1 MTFHPPAR
9 IKRRLP
15 QICSVLLLLMCLS
28 VNAQKSRG
36 MNADGD
42 ILSGSTHSSGGF
54 VQEDGWMLGVNG
66 GYESPLGDVKQ
77 SYGGSPTFGI
87 NVLRRKERV
96 LYSATLDYRSYKPL
110 QDSSSVTYDGTN
122 FYNAKF
128 SNYRGI
134 GLYLGVAYE
143 LPLSVFA
150 GVNGGTML
158 ISYKITIDDPNFA
171 STEQYS
177 NAQSTY
183 IGPKVGLNFM
193 LSRNLGLMLE
203 GRYSLG
209 VIGGS
214 YNSREGGSV
223 TKGFNSYAGN
233 AFLTYNF

>member
-143 LPLSVFA
+143 LPLSGGMKMAVSNLIKIRSRMKLHFLRKA
-150 GVNGGTML
+150 MTVNGRLLKG
-158 ISYKITIDDPNFA
+158 Y
-171 STEQYS
+171 
-177 NAQSTY
+177 
-183 IGPKVGLNFM
+183 GP
-193 LSRNLGLMLE
+193 
-203 GRYSLG
+203 
-209 VIGGS
+209 I
-214 YNSREGGSV
+214 
-223 TKGFNSYAGN
+223 
-233 AFLTYNF
+233 

>member
-1 MTFHPPAR
+1 
-9 IKRRLP
+9 
-15 QICSVLLLLMCLS
+15 
-28 VNAQKSRG
+28 

-54 VQEDGWMLGVNG
+54 IQEDGWMFALNG

-77 SYGGSPTFGI
+77 SYGGSPTLGI
-87 NVLRRKERV
+87 NVLRRKEGL

-110 QDSSSVTYDGTN
+110 QDSLPVTYDGTK

-134 GLYLGVAYE
+134 GFYLGVAYE
-143 LPLSVFA
+143 LPLAGGMSVYA

-158 ISYKITIDDPNFA
+158 ISYKITVDDPNYS

-183 IGPKVGLNFM
+183 IGPKLGLNFL
-193 LSRNLGLMLE
+193 LSPNLGLMLE

-233 AFLTYNF
+233 VFLTYKF